1 MTAPNTRH
9 ERVDAL
15 TNISDQLYPIL
26 EQQVDG
32 EMRARRIVRLGLT
45 YIAYA
50 LNEGMTPSHAGTQ
63 FDQYFAYELRDVDYG
78 AYNAYR
84 TPAIVP
90 PAVVTP
96 SDIANLANRY
106 SDTLRG
112 TYLADCTHRE
122 PDSIHA
128 LHLAALAVPYAR
140 AHYPQLDAGKIA
152 LYSLLHDLPEAYA
165 GDTETFNI
173 SPEGLR
179 QKQKGDATAVAQ
191 LRRDHGNK
199 WAPLVDVIDR
209 YESLD
214 DDEAAFTKT
223 KDKNDPGYT
232 HFRNSAYALK
242 YRHGVQSAEEFY
254 HRAHINTLRTL
265 GYASQFAL
273 ILEDKEVLTERIA
286 ALLSS

>member
-1 MTAPNTRH
+1 MTAPNTRY

-15 TNISDQLYPIL
+15 THISDQLYPIFE
-26 EQQVDG
+26 EQVNG

-45 YIAYA
+45 HIAYA
-50 LNEGMTPSHAGTQ
+50 LDDGMAPGQAGMQ
-63 FDQYFAYELRDVDYG
+63 FDQYLAHELRDVDYG
-78 AYNAYR
+78 AYEAYR
-84 TPAIVP
+84 TPALVP
-90 PAVVTP
+90 PTVITP
-96 SDIANLANRY
+96 PDIATLANNY

-112 TYLADCTHRE
+112 TYLADCMQRE

-128 LHLAALAVPYAR
+128 LHLTALAVPYAR

-173 SPEGLR
+173 SPEGLK

-191 LRRDHGNK
+191 LRHDHGDK
-199 WAPLVDVIDR
+199 WARLVDVIDS
-209 YESLD
+209 YESLED
-214 DDEAAFTKT
+214 KEAAFTKT

-242 YRHGVQSAEEFY
+242 HRHGVQSAEEFY

-273 ILEDKEVLTERIA
+273 VLEDKEVLNERIA
-286 ALLSS
+286 ALISL